1 MFYYGL
7 HKKAG
12 KSHELLCLPHCHR
25 ALAIN
30 NNISICQIALLIL
43 FSLCTFCRP
52 SPFSLSFS
60 LFFTGQAHFPGRQR
74 TPDSTY
80 YVLKLRT
87 ERPFACLGLC
97 VLYCYRACNQPQY
110 NECACVFVCVYVY
123 SLYVFT
129 ICVCVENVKLV
140 LCQGCCKL
148 PLQFCRFNFKR
159 QCCIVVPRSS
169 ILPLFSPFSLSLSL
183 YSFTLCAALIN
194 KYFVG

>member
-1 MFYYGL
+1 MRISLSVSSFFSGNFNDPTIADCSTYPYFPSSLLSSPSSFVCNCVFYYEL

-52 SPFSLSFS
+52 SSFSPSSS

-87 ERPFACLGLC
+87 QRPFACLGLC

-110 NECACVFVCVYVY
+110 NECACMLVCMCTACVCLLFVCVCGKCE
-123 SLYVFT
+123 T
-129 ICVCVENVKLV
+129 CP
-140 LCQGCCKL
+140 L
-148 PLQFCRFNFKR
+148 PRMLQT
-159 QCCIVVPRSS
+159 STS
-169 ILPLFSPFSLSLSL
+169 IL
-183 YSFTLCAALIN
+183 SF
-194 KYFVG
+194 